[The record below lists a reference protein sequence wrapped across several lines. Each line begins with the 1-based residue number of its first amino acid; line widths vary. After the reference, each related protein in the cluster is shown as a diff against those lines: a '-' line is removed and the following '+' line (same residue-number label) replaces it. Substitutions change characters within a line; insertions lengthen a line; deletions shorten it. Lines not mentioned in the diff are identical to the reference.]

1 MTRIPLGLPEAVQRI
16 LVWCALGCLF
26 VYEAGRWRLEA
37 PASMRFPIGPAPTPI
52 QDRTAQA
59 AVLAGAPV
67 TRAGDLF
74 VADAG
79 RAA

>member
-1 MTRIPLGLPEAVQRI
+1 MTRIPLGLPEPVQRI
-16 LVWCALGCLF
+16 FVWCALGCHF
-26 VYEAGRWRLEA
+26 VYEAGRWRIEP
-37 PASMRFPIGPAPTPI
+37 PASMRFPVGTAPTPI
-52 QDRTAQA
+52 QDRTAHA

-74 VADAG
+74 AADAG